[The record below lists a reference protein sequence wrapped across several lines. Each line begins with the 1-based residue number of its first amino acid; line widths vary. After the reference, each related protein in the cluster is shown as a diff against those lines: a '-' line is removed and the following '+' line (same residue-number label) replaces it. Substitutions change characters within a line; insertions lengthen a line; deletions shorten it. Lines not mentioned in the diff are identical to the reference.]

1 MKIVLAYS
9 GGLDTSVAIVWLK
22 EKYDAEIVGF
32 CSDVGQGEDLEGARK
47 KALRTGAV
55 SCHVLDQRDEFVRD
69 FVFPAVRAAAV
80 YEGTY
85 YLGTALARPC
95 IARGMMEVAAREGAT
110 AICHGSTGKGND
122 QVRFELGAYWF
133 NPSIRIIAPWREW
146 EFKSRSELLAFAA
159 AKKIPVEA
167 SAAKPYSIDRNLL
180 HTSYEGGILEDPNA
194 EPPAEMFQRT
204 ADPRRAPDEARE
216 VAIAFEKGTPVAV
229 DGKPLGPAALL
240 AELNAIAGAH
250 GVGRADVVEDRFV
263 GMKSRG
269 VYETPGGTLLHQAH
283 RGVAS
288 LTMDREAMRLRD
300 TVAVEYSTLVY
311 RGFWFSPERE
321 ALQKLIDSVNE
332 PVTGTARLRLY
343 KGSST
348 LIGRTSP
355 RSLYRNDIVT
365 FEDDH
370 GAYDQRDAGGFIRLN
385 ALRLRTTAMVKDPA

>member
-32 CSDVGQGEDLEGARK
+32 CSDVGQGEDLEAARK

-110 AICHGSTGKGND
+110 AIAHGSTGKGND

-146 EFKSRSELLAFAA
+146 DFKSRSELLAFAA
-159 AKKIPVEA
+159 TKKIPVEA
-167 SAAKPYSIDRNLL
+167 TASKPYSIDRNLL
-180 HTSYEGGILEDPNA
+180 HTSYEGGILEDPDS

-204 ADPRRAPDEARE
+204 ADPRRAPDEPRE
-216 VAIAFEKGTPVAV
+216 VAISFEKGTPVAV
-229 DGKPLGPAALL
+229 DEKPLAPAALL
-240 AELNAIAGAH
+240 SELNTIAGAH

-269 VYETPGGTLLHQAH
+269 VYETPGGTLLHVAH

-288 LTMDREAMRLRD
+288 LTMDREAMRMRD
-300 TVAVEYSTLVY
+300 SVSVEYSTLVY

-343 KGSST
+343 KGSAT
-348 LIGRTSP
+348 LIGRKSP

-365 FEDDH
+365 FEDDR

-385 ALRLRTTAMVKDPA
+385 ALRLRTTAMVKDPT